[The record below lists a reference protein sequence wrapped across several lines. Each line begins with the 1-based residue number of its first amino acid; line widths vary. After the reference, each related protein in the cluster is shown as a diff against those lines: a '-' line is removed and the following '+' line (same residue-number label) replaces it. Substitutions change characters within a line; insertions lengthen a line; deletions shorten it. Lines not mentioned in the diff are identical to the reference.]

1 MTRFTRVGA
10 EAGAISL
17 PPTSAPFAGGGGGG
31 TNAAPPPLE
40 ALCAIA
46 AGART
51 TRHAT
56 NSAAKSSLLLK
67 VEGILFRTPT
77 GLADGLALKEL
88 ARLLSKVRPSGRGHQ
103 QLGSPVPR
111 YRGLGVAWKLP
122 DVSASVAKSFNAVSH
137 EFGARAGC
145 PADPGRAALAAVHP
159 HERPRDQRD
168 ERERDGEHREV
179 GDQRERAG
187 HALLLLALQH
197 LLVRQETARE
207 AGLRRDLLR
216 GNRLVLRQEDRH
228 RDERVAL
235 LDAHRRLPASVHRNR
250 LRRAVDA
257 RPDLLE
263 RIDDAAAALPGGDV
277 HELGVVDRVPRVEA
291 DGGRDGALGAGL
303 DLLQADLSALGTGV
317 GQR

>member
-88 ARLLSKVRPSGRGHQ
+88 RAFSRRFAPVAVATNNLVPPFRVTADSAWRGSYQMSRRASPSPLMLFHT
-103 QLGSPVPR
+103 S
-111 YRGLGVAWKLP
+111 
-122 DVSASVAKSFNAVSH
+122 SA
-137 EFGARAGC
+137 
-145 PADPGRAALAAVHP
+145 
-159 HERPRDQRD
+159 
-168 ERERDGEHREV
+168 
-179 GDQRERAG
+179 RERAVLPTRG
-187 HALLLLALQH
+187 ERPSPLSTRTSDHEISAMSASAIAST
-197 LLVRQETARE
+197 VR
-207 AGLRRDLLR
+207 
-216 GNRLVLRQEDRH
+216 
-228 RDERVAL
+228 
-235 LDAHRRLPASVHRNR
+235 
-250 LRRAVDA
+250 
-257 RPDLLE
+257 
-263 RIDDAAAALPGGDV
+263 
-277 HELGVVDRVPRVEA
+277 
-291 DGGRDGALGAGL
+291 
-303 DLLQADLSALGTGV
+303 
-317 GQR
+317 